1 MTAASAAA
9 YPTSSR
15 CKPTKSASPALE
27 NRGLG
32 FAHAL
37 VLREFRLWFCGKD
50 VGCQQLTLNRLEYTG
65 DSRGTETLPGTRLTL
80 MSWSTPAIP
89 VGLKL

>member
-1 MTAASAAA
+1 M
-9 YPTSSR
+9 R
-15 CKPTKSASPALE
+15 HLRLE

-37 VLREFRLWFCGKD
+37 VLREFRVWFCGKD